1 LCDEQTMHRSILP
14 FLAEA
19 DQLKE
24 RAVVHCSA
32 GSGRT
37 GHVLAAWLVYRH
49 GLAEESALH
58 TVSGVPGVYRHPQEA
73 VDSGRTRQTL
83 YHLLGTCHTDG
94 GRGFSRF
101 VNPLK
106 PSYRSESQS

>member
-1 LCDEQTMHRSILP
+1 MHRSILP

-19 DQLKE
+19 NRLME

-37 GHVLAAWLVYRH
+37 GHVLATWLAYRH
-49 GLAEESALH
+49 GLAEESALR
-58 TVSGVPGVYRHPQEA
+58 TVSSVPGVYRLLKEA
-73 VDSGRTRQTL
+73 VDSERTRQTL
-83 YHLLGTCHTDG
+83 YHLLGTCRTDG

-106 PSYRSESQS
+106 PSFRSECQC